1 MLRGCTL
8 HASRRCAPAET
19 PPRRDRGPPFAARL
33 ARRYARLYA
42 YAASQG
48 NAAKPGKIRYG
59 VTRLTPSA
67 PLRAQ
72 RRTAYIQ
79 IHSSP
84 IRRFLS
90 CRRWPSMRLEPTDQ
104 NGKTPEEMYAAP
116 CDRPQ
121 SVPHASAPRSA
132 LARDDNS
139 TIPERYKNSRRD
151 RRPYLCAQS
160 ALRIG
165 LMTALAWLYATTHPY
180 TSYMLI

>member
-72 RRTAYIQ
+72 RRRTAYIQ

-90 CRRWPSMRLEPTDQ
+90 CRRCPPCVSSRPTKMGKPPKKCMPLHATALNLCLTRLL
-104 NGKTPEEMYAAP
+104 PEARSRATTTRRSPNDTRTRDVTE
-116 CDRPQ
+116 DRT
-121 SVPHASAPRSA
+121 SALNWHCASA
-132 LARDDNS
+132 
-139 TIPERYKNSRRD
+139 
-151 RRPYLCAQS
+151 
-160 ALRIG
+160 
-165 LMTALAWLYATTHPY
+165 
-180 TSYMLI
+180 